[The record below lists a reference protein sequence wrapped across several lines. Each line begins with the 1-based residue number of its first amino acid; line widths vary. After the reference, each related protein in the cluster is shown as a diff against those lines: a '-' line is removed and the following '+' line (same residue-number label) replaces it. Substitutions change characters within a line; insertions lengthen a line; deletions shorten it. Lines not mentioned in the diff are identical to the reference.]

1 VRILLKRQERIS
13 LRRPYVGALRP
24 LPSDHPRDYHF
35 HPRRLLPAARYH
47 ARQWRP
53 VQPYSRS
60 TAREV

>member
-47 ARQWRP
+47 AASGDQCSHTRGR
-53 VQPYSRS
+53 
-60 TAREV
+60 